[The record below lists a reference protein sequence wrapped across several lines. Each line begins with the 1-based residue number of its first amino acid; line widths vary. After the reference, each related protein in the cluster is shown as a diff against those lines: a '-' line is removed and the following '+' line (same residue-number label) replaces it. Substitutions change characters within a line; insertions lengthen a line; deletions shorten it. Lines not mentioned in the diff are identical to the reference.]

1 MIDKKFQLQVEI
13 PLNNIIKEIPLNKKF
28 QIEQIFFKF
37 KTDLIKTYEDKIPEN
52 FIKNILIKKFEIK
65 KNNNYEQLN
74 FEQLLKYFNIYDCT
88 SKSSYKLNHTFRIG
102 IIWNDDFN
110 DFEWINYDKVMY

>member
-1 MIDKKFQLQVEI
+1 M
-13 PLNNIIKEIPLNKKF
+13 NK
-28 QIEQIFFKF
+28 IFFKF

-74 FEQLLKYFNIYDCT
+74 FYQLLKYFNIYDCT
-88 SKSSYKLNHTFRIG
+88 SKSSDKLNYIFRIG
-102 IIWNDDFN
+102 IIWNEYFD